1 MDQQGFYHCNREL
14 SSTSSV
20 SFYNLNIFRRHSC
33 RFPLFCRDNHE
44 RNAPDA
50 GGRECV
56 IKSAKF
62 LCFSIKIQIFWH
74 WLWKAMKTRG
84 RFIHFWGTP
93 PNSIGFHCK
102 AVFFHCSATP
112 VVGVTLG
119 KLEKLFFLN
128 TIHHFFRPNSIGFHC
143 KVGFSHCSTAPVVG
157 VPFGELNKNHFFNA
171 IWKEINHF
179 GDIRNYI
186 FWHQP

>member
-1 MDQQGFYHCNREL
+1 MDHHGFFHCNREL
-14 SSTSSV
+14 SSISSV
-20 SFYNLNIFRRHSC
+20 SFCNLNIFRRHSC
-33 RFPLFCRDNHE
+33 RFPPFCRNNLE
-44 RNAPDA
+44 RNATDA

-102 AVFFHCSATP
+102 AVFCSLFCDTGRGGNLRWAWKTHFLEYNSSFFWGTP
-112 VVGVTLG
+112 
-119 KLEKLFFLN
+119 
-128 TIHHFFRPNSIGFHC
+128 PNSIGFRC

-157 VPFGELNKNHFFNA
+157 VPFGELKKSFV
-171 IWKEINHF
+171 
-179 GDIRNYI
+179 
-186 FWHQP
+186 